1 MSEEIISD
9 DDGITNSLGG
19 EMKKMRLYLNMT
31 QQQFADSLLTSRTT
45 ISKTEQTEI
54 ITPDLGYRIYY
65 ATAKIIGNPYIA
77 EYIREQAQRLQYRI
91 EKEILLKEQKDTIIN
106 PIGYINLI

>member
-1 MSEEIISD
+1 MNEKNVNDTDSV
-9 DDGITNSLGG
+9 TVSLGG

-77 EYIREQAQRLQYRI
+77 EYIREQAKKLQYRI
-91 EKEILLKEQKDTIIN
+91 ETEILLKEQKKNIVN
-106 PIGYINLI
+106 PIGYIN